1 VKKLLLATAATV
13 TFASAASAIPAT
25 SPAVGPSYNCMAP
38 AVQKQPLAQLIC
50 ASPTVARAELHYVIA
65 FQALRQISDDAARQT
80 MRAEADA
87 FTQRTTAE
95 CGVPAAGYLGGRAPT
110 SAETGCFLDHFNLE
124 RSRLFSR
131 LNGDAM
137 DEAQLSPEQTVAIQR
152 ALKEKGLLP
161 ANEAIDGVFGPAT
174 RTAIGDWQ
182 RSVGQRATGFGSS
195 AMLDQLQRSPQTPRP
210 QSPMSPPA
218 AERGSNSSTQPPAQP
233 SDEAKPGTKP
243 VSSGTGF
250 FISRDV
256 IISNN
261 HVIDGCIEV
270 RARKNGADIAS
281 VQVVATNR
289 GDDLA
294 ALRSDKPNDKYLK
307 LRIGTPLR
315 AAEPILVFGYPLVT
329 ALSSSGNTTLGNIT
343 ALAGLR
349 DDSRFIQISAAIQLG
364 NSGGPVLDEAG
375 RLVGVVESKL
385 DSLKVVS
392 ATGDIPQNVNFAIRA
407 TSLANFL
414 ETNRIAYEPST
425 SSASLPITQIAEQAE
440 AASVQLEC
448 RK

>member
-182 RSVGQRATGFGSS
+182 RSVGQRATGFGSA
-195 AMLDQLQRSPQTPRP
+195 AMLGQLQHSPQAPTPQAP
-210 QSPMSPPA
+210 LSPPV
-218 AERGSNSSTQPPAQP
+218 AERDSESAARPPAQP
-233 SDEAKPGTKP
+233 SDAAKPGTKP
-243 VSSGTGF
+243 AGTGTGF
-250 FISRDV
+250 FIGRDM

-261 HVIDGCIEV
+261 HVIDGCVEV
-270 RARKNGADIAS
+270 RARRNGADIAS
-281 VQVVATNR
+281 VHVVATNR

-294 ALRSDKPNDKYLK
+294 ALHSDKPNDKYLK
-307 LRIGTPLR
+307 LRIGTPIK
-315 AAEPILVFGYPLVT
+315 AAEPILVFGYPFAD
-329 ALSSSGNTTLGNIT
+329 ALSSSGNTTLGNVT
-343 ALAGLR
+343 ALAGLQ
-349 DDSRFIQISAAIQLG
+349 DDSRFIQISASIQPG

-375 RLVGVVESKL
+375 RLIGVVVGKL
-385 DSLKVVS
+385 NPLKM
-392 ATGDIPQNVNFAIRA
+392 AKEYGDLPQNVNFAIRA
-407 TSLANFL
+407 TSLSNFL

-425 SSASLPITQIAEQAE
+425 SSITLPNTQIAEQAE
-440 AASVQLEC
+440 TASVQLEC